1 MRAGADDAR
10 LLASL
15 SGVARRRTVRALAR
29 GVAMGAGI
37 AALVLVLLVVP
48 QVVALGA
55 PLGTPLG
62 SPMATGLGMLVA
74 GILIGGGAALLRLD
88 RGPMAAAREV
98 ERGSPA
104 SRNLVRTATELAL
117 DPERRPA
124 IETDQA
130 ATPAQQ
136 RQERARAA
144 VLADATRFM
153 DDVEQTALIPLGR
166 PLAAALGL
174 TAVGAVLVLAL
185 APSTNIAGVAS
196 DALER
201 GEPIGSAGEVQVR
214 VHLHPPAW
222 IGGEPRVVENPEQ
235 IEALAGSRLE
245 LEVSVPVG
253 DDGVTRVQ
261 AETVEGERAMES
273 AEPGTFRSSHTLEAD
288 GFLAIEGR
296 GPDGE
301 AQFRRLVGITALPDE
316 APVLRLTAPGR
327 DLLLADGDSTLE
339 LVVEASDD
347 HALSELELVYT
358 RVNGFG
364 EVFEFLEGS
373 IPLRLERAA
382 PGRWTGRATW
392 DLGPLALER
401 GEFAV
406 YHARGRDRRPG
417 APEAVSDSW
426 MVEVVGSEA
435 ALAGGFAGDDE
446 TTRYGMSQQMVLVLL
461 QRLEAGRDTLSEADL
476 LSESR
481 ILAAAQRRVRAEFVF
496 MLGGELED
504 DAHVVFDDGL
514 QDPAAV
520 DEGLPLDDP
529 TAPADLH
536 EEAHARADQEAA
548 EGRLAQQGRQELSR
562 AVLAMAQTATYL
574 ERSDL
579 GPARAAGQ
587 LALDHLQRAFSSSRY
602 ILRAMS
608 EREELDDG
616 RRLSG
621 STVGAV
627 PDRRP
632 GVLPDADPEVVELRS
647 VLAAITPPAAAADA
661 ALLAR
666 SAARVLAVRPA
677 DPDHFAIAASLRAA
691 ADGADRAGG
700 PGDRVGGADDG
711 AGGSAVG
718 AHVND
723 AIAGLVA
730 LLRARLAPAPPG
742 PRALELRRL
751 EAEVLRASG
760 GGS

>member
-1 MRAGADDAR
+1 MRAGTDRAR

-15 SGVARRRTVRALAR
+15 DRVAQRRTVRALAR
-29 GVAMGAGI
+29 GVATGAGV
-37 AALVLVLLVVP
+37 AVVVLVVLAVAQLVAP
-48 QVVALGA
+48 GA
-55 PLGTPLG
+55 PFG
-62 SPMATGLGMLVA
+62 SPMAAGF
-74 GILIGGGAALLRLD
+74 GILTAGVLVGGGAALLMLD
-88 RGPMAAAREV
+88 RGPIAAAREV
-98 ERGSPA
+98 ERGSPT

-117 DPERRPA
+117 DPARRPA
-124 IETDQA
+124 DETEHG
-130 ATPAQQ
+130 ATPAQR

-144 VLADATRFM
+144 VLADAAQFM
-153 DDVEQTALIPLGR
+153 DDVEEAALVPLGR
-166 PLAAALGL
+166 PLAAALGV
-174 TAVGAVLVLAL
+174 TALGTVLAL
-185 APSTNIAGVAS
+185 ALVPATSNAVSPSDTLAQ
-196 DALER
+196 R
-201 GEPIGSAGEVQVR
+201 GAPGSTGQVQVR

-222 IGGEPRVVENPEQ
+222 VGGEPSTLENAEQ
-235 IEALAGSRLE
+235 VEALAGSRLE
-245 LEVSVPVG
+245 LEVNVPVG

-261 AETVEGERAMES
+261 AETVEGERAMDS
-273 AEPGTFRSSHTLEAD
+273 DGPGTFRSSHTLEAD
-288 GFLAIEGR
+288 GFLAIEGL
-296 GPDGE
+296 GADGE
-301 AQFRRLVGITALPDE
+301 ARFRRLVGITALPDE
-316 APVLRLTAPGR
+316 APILRLTAPGR

-339 LVVEASDD
+339 LVVEATDD

-364 EVFEFLEGS
+364 EVFEFVEGS
-373 IPLRLERAA
+373 IPLRVERAA

-392 DLGPLALER
+392 DLRPLALER

-417 APEAVSDSW
+417 APDAVSDSW

-446 TTRYGMSQQMVLVLL
+446 TTRYGMSQQMVLVLME
-461 QRLEAGRDTLSEADL
+461 RLEAGRDTLSDADL

-504 DAHVVFDDGL
+504 DAHVALDDGL

-520 DEGLPLDDP
+520 DPGLEPVDPDDP
-529 TAPADLH
+529 TAPAELH

-574 ERSDL
+574 DRSDL

-587 LALDHLQRAFSSSRY
+587 VALDHLQRAFSSSRY

-608 EREELDDG
+608 EREELDDR

-621 STVGAV
+621 STAEAV
-627 PDRRP
+627 ADRRP

-647 VLAAITPPAAAADA
+647 VLAAITPPAAAYDSE
-661 ALLAR
+661 LLAR

-677 DPDHFAIAASLRAA
+677 DPDHFAIAASLRSA
-691 ADGADRAGG
+691 ADGADEADG
-700 PGDRVGGADDG
+700 PGDR
-711 AGGSAVG
+711 AGGSDAGDSDVE
-718 AHVND
+718 AHVSD

-730 LLRARLAPAPPG
+730 LLRARMAPAPPG
-742 PRALELRRL
+742 PRPLELRRL
-751 EAEVLRASG
+751 EADILRAPG

>member
-15 SGVARRRTVRALAR
+15 NGVARRRTVRALAR
-29 GVAMGAGI
+29 GVAVGAGV
-37 AALVLVLLVVP
+37 AALVLVLLA
-48 QVVALGA
+48 VAQFVAPGALLGA
-55 PLGTPLG
+55 PLGASFG
-62 SPMATGLGMLVA
+62 SPMATGLGLLAAGVLV
-74 GILIGGGAALLRLD
+74 GGGAALLRLD
-88 RGPMAAAREV
+88 RGPIAAAREV

-117 DPERRPA
+117 HPERRPA
-124 IETDQA
+124 SETDPN

-144 VLADATRFM
+144 VLADAARFM
-153 DDVEQTALIPLGR
+153 DDVEQTMLVPLGR
-166 PLAAALGL
+166 PLAAALGV
-174 TAVGAVLVLAL
+174 TAVGVAVVFAL
-185 APSTNIAGVAS
+185 MPSTNVAGVAS

-201 GEPIGSAGEVQVR
+201 GETIGSAGEVQVR

-222 IGGEPRVVENPEQ
+222 IGGEPRIVENPEQ

-245 LEVSVPVG
+245 LEVGVPVG
-253 DDGVTRVQ
+253 DGGVTRVL
-261 AETVEGERAMES
+261 AETVEGESAMES
-273 AEPGTFRSSHTLEAD
+273 DGPGTFRSSHTLEAD

-296 GPDGE
+296 GADGE

-373 IPLRLERAA
+373 IPLRVERAA

-392 DLGPLALER
+392 DLRPLALER

-417 APEAVSDSW
+417 APDAVSDSW

-446 TTRYGMSQQMVLVLL
+446 TTRYGMSQQMVLVLME
-461 QRLEAGRDTLSEADL
+461 RLEAGRDTLSDDDL

-504 DAHVVFDDGL
+504 DAHVALDDGL
-514 QDPAAV
+514 QDPAALDPDLV
-520 DEGLPLDDP
+520 PFDPLDPDDP
-529 TAPADLH
+529 TASADLH

-587 LALDHLQRAFSSSRY
+587 VALDHLQRAFSSSRY

-608 EREELDDG
+608 EREELDDA

-621 STVGAV
+621 STAEAV

-647 VLAAITPPAAAADA
+647 VLAAITPPSAAGDA

-666 SAARVLAVRPA
+666 SAARVLAVQPA
-677 DPDHFAIAASLRAA
+677 DPEHFAIAASLRSA
-691 ADGADRAGG
+691 ADGADE
-700 PGDRVGGADDG
+700 
-711 AGGSAVG
+711 AGGSGVD
-718 AHVND
+718 AHVSD

-730 LLRARLAPAPPG
+730 LLRDRMAPAPPS
-742 PRALELRRL
+742 PRSLELRRL
-751 EAEVLRASG
+751 EADILRTPG
-760 GGS
+760 GGG